1 MCAKLEKCYD
11 NAVLLCY
18 NNLSNNKGAKQ
29 HVFWKFYY
37 QYGGN
42 AAGSIIGYYITR
54 TGSWLCGILPGD
66 NTAKAA
72 GRLTLNPLAHLDPI
86 GALMMLIAGFGW
98 AKPVP
103 VNPFFFK
110 GNRTTGMMLVSL
122 AGPLVNLIVA
132 YIAYAVYVAGQ
143 GFYTVPFMNQF
154 LNYCII
160 LNVFLAVFNLIP
172 IPPLDGSKIL
182 AGFLPK
188 QTAFKFLTTMERYGF
203 VILMVLILFN
213 ITDMIIQPIAYGIL
227 KFYGWMLNLIF

>member
-1 MCAKLEKCYD
+1 MFFGSSITSMAATLL
-11 NAVLLCY
+11 AVLLAIT
-18 NNLSNNKGAKQ
+18 LHELA
-29 HVFWKFYY
+29 H
-37 QYGGN
+37 
-42 AAGSIIGYYITR
+42 GYVAYC
-54 TGSWLCGILPGD
+54 LGD

-122 AGPLVNLIVA
+122 AGPLVNLVVA

-227 KFYGWMLNLIF
+227 NFYGWMLNLIF

>member
-1 MCAKLEKCYD
+1 MFFGSSVTSMAATLL
-11 NAVLLCY
+11 AVLLAIT
-18 NNLSNNKGAKQ
+18 LHELA
-29 HVFWKFYY
+29 H
-37 QYGGN
+37 
-42 AAGSIIGYYITR
+42 GYVAYC
-54 TGSWLCGILPGD
+54 LGD

-86 GALMMLIAGFGW
+86 GALMMFIAGFGW

-132 YIAYAVYVAGQ
+132 YIAYLIFVLGN
-143 GFYTVPFMNQF
+143 GFFDNAFMNLF
-154 LNYCII
+154 LRTCVT
-160 LNVFLAVFNLIP
+160 LNIYLAVFNLIP

-188 QTAFKFLTTMERYGF
+188 QTAFKFLSTMEQYGF
-203 VILMVLILFN
+203 LILMVLILLD
-213 ITDMIIQPIAYGIL
+213 ITDLIINPIYSGII
-227 KFYGWMLNLIF
+227 KFYTWILNLIF

>member
-1 MCAKLEKCYD
+1 MFFGSSVTSMAATLL
-11 NAVLLCY
+11 AVLLAIT
-18 NNLSNNKGAKQ
+18 LHELA
-29 HVFWKFYY
+29 H
-37 QYGGN
+37 
-42 AAGSIIGYYITR
+42 GYVAYC
-54 TGSWLCGILPGD
+54 LGD

-86 GALMMLIAGFGW
+86 GALMMFIAGFGW

-143 GFYTVPFMNQF
+143 GFYTVPFLNQF

-227 KFYGWMLNLIF
+227 NFYGWMLNLIF

>member
-1 MCAKLEKCYD
+1 MFFGSSITSMAATLL
-11 NAVLLCY
+11 AVLLAIT
-18 NNLSNNKGAKQ
+18 LHELA
-29 HVFWKFYY
+29 H
-37 QYGGN
+37 
-42 AAGSIIGYYITR
+42 GYVAYC
-54 TGSWLCGILPGD
+54 LGD

-143 GFYTVPFMNQF
+143 GFYTVPFLNQF

-203 VILMVLILFN
+203 VILMMLILFN

-227 KFYGWMLNLIF
+227 NFYGWMLNLIF

>member
-1 MCAKLEKCYD
+1 M
-11 NAVLLCY
+11 
-18 NNLSNNKGAKQ
+18 
-29 HVFWKFYY
+29 F
-37 QYGGN
+37 
-42 AAGSIIGYYITR
+42 
-54 TGSWLCGILPGD
+54 
-66 NTAKAA
+66 
-72 GRLTLNPLAHLDPI
+72 
-86 GALMMLIAGFGW
+86 IAGFGW

-143 GFYTVPFMNQF
+143 GFYTVPFLNQF

-227 KFYGWMLNLIF
+227 NFYGWMLNLIF